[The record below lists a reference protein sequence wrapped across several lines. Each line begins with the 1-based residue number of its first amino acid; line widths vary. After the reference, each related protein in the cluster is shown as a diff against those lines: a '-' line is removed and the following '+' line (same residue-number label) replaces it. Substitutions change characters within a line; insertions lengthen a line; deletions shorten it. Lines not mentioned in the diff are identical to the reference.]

1 MIIELR
7 NKIKE
12 DLQKEFED
20 RMMDTYVF
28 IASFP
33 DSKDS
38 LEQLQT
44 EAKMYASKGVVYV
57 TFTTERPG
65 LKVNAVYPEYV
76 LVFTV
81 FIFSD
86 NKATDDDIIEIYEL
100 CRDTLNKSLYLYVGE
115 MSPIKNQ
122 ATGMYM
128 AYIQVG
134 TSQIYQGES

>member
-12 DLQKEFED
+12 DLEKEFEA

-33 DSKDS
+33 DSKES
-38 LEQLQT
+38 LEQLQMD
-44 EAKMYASKGVVYV
+44 AQMYASRGAVYI
-57 TFTTERPG
+57 TFTSERPG
-65 LKVNAVYPEYV
+65 QKVNAVYPEY
-76 LVFTV
+76 LLIFTI

-86 NKATDDDIIEIYEL
+86 NKSSDEEIIEIYEL

-115 MSPIKNQ
+115 MAPIKNQ
-122 ATGMYM
+122 TTGMYM
-128 AYIQVG
+128 AYIQAG
-134 TSQIYQGES
+134 TSQIYQGQS